1 MEYIKTEDISRMWE
15 GSYSMSWSLS
25 ETVPPLFFPYPA
37 FHTSSVHPAPNP
49 VLLRVAQNPS
59 PF

>member
-15 GSYSMSWSLS
+15 GSYSGRGVIRDCS
-25 ETVPPLFFPYPA
+25 PLFVSYPA